1 MVKEN
6 LEQVRARIA
15 AAAKRAGRDPAGVR
29 LIAVTKGVPA
39 PHIEEAIACGIQDV
53 GENRVQEAQEKQLIL
68 RPFDKL
74 RAGGAKDERAIRW
87 HLIGHLQ
94 RNKVK
99 QALELFDCIHS
110 VDSLELVEA
119 LDKALRQAQ
128 GERRFPMLVQ
138 VNVSGEA
145 TKCGC
150 TPEETAK
157 LVETIRSSHNLE
169 CQGLMTMAPY
179 SGNPESARPFFR
191 RLHELAG
198 RMKLKELSMGM
209 SGDFEAAVE
218 EGATMVRIGT
228 AIFGGRQ

>member
-15 AAAKRAGRDPAGVR
+15 AAAKRVGRDPAGVR
-29 LIAVTKGVPA
+29 LIAVTKGVPV
-39 PHIEEAIACGIQDV
+39 PHIEEATACGIQDV
-53 GENRVQEAQEKQLIL
+53 GENRVQEAQEKRFSL

-74 RAGGAKDERAIRW
+74 RAGGSKDERVIRW

-99 QALELFDCIHS
+99 QALEFFDCIHS
-110 VDSLELVEA
+110 VDSLELIAA
-119 LDKALRQAQ
+119 LSRI
-128 GERRFPMLVQ
+128 ERKLPVLIQ

-145 TKCGC
+145 TKHGC
-150 TPEETAK
+150 TPEEAAK
-157 LVETIRSSHNLE
+157 LVEAVRASNNLD
-169 CQGLMTMAPY
+169 CQGLMMMAPY
-179 SGNPESARPFFR
+179 SDNPESARPFFR
-191 RLHELAG
+191 RLRELAG

-209 SGDFEAAVE
+209 SSDFEVAVE

-228 AIFGGRQ
+228 AIFGGRP